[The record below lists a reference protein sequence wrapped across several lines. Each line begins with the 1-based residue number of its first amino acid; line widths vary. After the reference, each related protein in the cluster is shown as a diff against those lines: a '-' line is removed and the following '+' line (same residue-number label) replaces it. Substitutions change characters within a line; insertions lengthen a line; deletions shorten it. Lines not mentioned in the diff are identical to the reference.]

1 MLLESLENN
10 NTKKRRSTP
19 AFFVVLNKCTNTD

>member
-1 MLLESLENN
+1 MVLESLKNN

-19 AFFVVLNKCTNTD
+19 AFFTVLNKYTNTD